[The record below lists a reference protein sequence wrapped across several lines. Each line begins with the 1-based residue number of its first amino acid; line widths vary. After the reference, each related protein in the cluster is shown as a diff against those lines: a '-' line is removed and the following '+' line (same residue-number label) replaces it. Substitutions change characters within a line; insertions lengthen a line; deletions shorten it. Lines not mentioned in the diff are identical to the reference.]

1 MKEKQALRMKEKQ
14 KEDRQRTQAQEMVDV
29 EEVTFEVDPLEQ
41 A

>member
-1 MKEKQALRMKEKQ
+1 MKEKQALLRMQSQ
-14 KEDRQRTQAQEMVDV
+14 KEDRQRTQAMVDV

>member
-1 MKEKQALRMKEKQ
+1 MKEKQDLRMKEKQ
-14 KEDRQRTQAQEMVDV
+14 KEDRQRTQAMVDV